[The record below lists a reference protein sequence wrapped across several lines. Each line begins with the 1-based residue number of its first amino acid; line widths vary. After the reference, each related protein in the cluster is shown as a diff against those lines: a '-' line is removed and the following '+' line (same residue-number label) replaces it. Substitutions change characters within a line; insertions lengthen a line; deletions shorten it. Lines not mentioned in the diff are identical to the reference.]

1 MSTAHQGN
9 IRAIWTNL
17 SSSRWLPYLDY
28 HNQEFVTPFPKSV
41 CGTGLCVRKMYS
53 LLLFKFIQMARICF
67 WCTADPTRASSP
79 TARSKTG
86 IEDLSSLCPFFQI
99 RPYPLLLTPYSLLL
113 TPTFFVEKVLTP
125 PFLFGEKV
133 LAQYFLFGEKV
144 LAPTLSQPPCS
155 GISSGLT
162 KTKTVKFYKLVAESF
177 SKNARPRVF

>member
-125 PFLFGEKV
+125 P
-133 LAQYFLFGEKV
+133 Y
-144 LAPTLSQPPCS
+144 P
-155 GISSGLT
+155 
-162 KTKTVKFYKLVAESF
+162 SF
-177 SKNARPRVF
+177 SFRRKSPCPIFSFRREGLSPHIVTAPLFRNFEWAH